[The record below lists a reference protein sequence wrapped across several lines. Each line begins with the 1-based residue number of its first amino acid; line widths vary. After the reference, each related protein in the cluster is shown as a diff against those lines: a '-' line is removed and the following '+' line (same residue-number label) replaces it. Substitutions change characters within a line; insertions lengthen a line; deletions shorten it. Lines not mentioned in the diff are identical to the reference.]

1 MCVRRWGLITHSDA
15 DSSTWVRRFMPL
27 IPREG
32 QVLDV
37 ACGVGRHAF
46 ALIEAGYSVYGVDIN
61 PQAILTLENR
71 LAIPKMDGLQTNQR
85 QNTFEVLDLELAV
98 FPSQLQREQFSGVII
113 TNYLYRPFLVNWLQL
128 LQHQGVFIYETFAD
142 GNAQFGKPS
151 NPDFLLRENE
161 LLDLVLNQENFSVV
175 AFEQGRVEL
184 PKPAI
189 VQRICAVKHNCI
201 GLQL

>member
-1 MCVRRWGLITHSDA
+1 
-15 DSSTWVRRFMPL
+15 MPL

-61 PQAILTLENR
+61 PQAILSLENR

-128 LQHQGVFIYETFAD
+128 LQDRGVFIYETFAD

-161 LLDLVLNQENFSVV
+161 LLDLVLNQEDFSVV

-189 VQRICAVKHNCI
+189 VQRICAVKHNSI

>member
-1 MCVRRWGLITHSDA
+1 
-15 DSSTWVRRFMPL
+15 MPL

-32 QVLDV
+32 RVLDV
-37 ACGVGRHAF
+37 ACGVGRHVL
-46 ALIEAGYSVYGVDIN
+46 ALIEAGYLVYGVDNN

-71 LAIPKMDGLQTNQR
+71 LATPMTNGLLTRQG
-85 QNTFEVLDLELAV
+85 QNTFEVLDLELAE

-161 LLDLVLNQENFSVV
+161 LLDLVLNQEDFSVV
-175 AFEQGRVEL
+175 SFEQGRVEL

-189 VQRICAVKHNCI
+189 VQRICAVKHNSI

>member
-1 MCVRRWGLITHSDA
+1 
-15 DSSTWVRRFMPL
+15 
-27 IPREG
+27 
-32 QVLDV
+32 
-37 ACGVGRHAF
+37 
-46 ALIEAGYSVYGVDIN
+46 
-61 PQAILTLENR
+61 
-71 LAIPKMDGLQTNQR
+71 MDGLQTNQR

-128 LQHQGVFIYETFAD
+128 LQDRGVFIYETFAD

-161 LLDLVLNQENFSVV
+161 LLDLVLNQEDFSVV

-189 VQRICAVKHNCI
+189 VQRICAVKHNSI

>member
-1 MCVRRWGLITHSDA
+1 
-15 DSSTWVRRFMPL
+15 MPL

-128 LQHQGVFIYETFAD
+128 LQDQGVFIYETFAD

-161 LLDLVLNQENFSVV
+161 LLDLVLNQEDFSVV

-189 VQRICAVKHNCI
+189 VQRICAVKHFSI

>member
-1 MCVRRWGLITHSDA
+1 
-15 DSSTWVRRFMPL
+15 MPL

-71 LAIPKMDGLQTNQR
+71 LAIPRMDGLQTNQR

-128 LQHQGVFIYETFAD
+128 LQDQGVFIYETFAD

-161 LLDLVLNQENFSVV
+161 LLDLVLNQEDFSVV

-189 VQRICAVKHNCI
+189 VQRICAVKHNSI

>member
-1 MCVRRWGLITHSDA
+1 
-15 DSSTWVRRFMPL
+15 MPL

-46 ALIEAGYSVYGVDIN
+46 ALIEAGYSVYGVDNN

-98 FPSQLQREQFSGVII
+98 FPSQLQRKQFSGVII

-128 LQHQGVFIYETFAD
+128 LQDQGVFIYETFAD

-161 LLDLVLNQENFSVV
+161 LLDLVLNQEDFSVV

-189 VQRICAVKHNCI
+189 VQRICAVKHNSI

>member
-1 MCVRRWGLITHSDA
+1 
-15 DSSTWVRRFMPL
+15 MPL

-71 LAIPKMDGLQTNQR
+71 LAIPRMDGLQTNQR

-128 LQHQGVFIYETFAD
+128 LQDRGVFIYETFAD

-161 LLDLVLNQENFSVV
+161 LLDLVLNQEDFSVV

-189 VQRICAVKHNCI
+189 VQRICAVKHNSI

>member
-1 MCVRRWGLITHSDA
+1 
-15 DSSTWVRRFMPL
+15 MPL

-128 LQHQGVFIYETFAD
+128 LQDRGVFIYETFAD

-161 LLDLVLNQENFSVV
+161 LLDLVLNQEDFSVV

-189 VQRICAVKHNCI
+189 VQRICAVKHNSI

>member
-1 MCVRRWGLITHSDA
+1 
-15 DSSTWVRRFMPL
+15 MPL

-71 LAIPKMDGLQTNQR
+71 LAIPRMDGLQTNQR

-98 FPSQLQREQFSGVII
+98 FPSHLQSEQFSGVII

-128 LQHQGVFIYETFAD
+128 LQDRGVFIYETFAD

-161 LLDLVLNQENFSVV
+161 LLDLVLNQEDFSVV

-189 VQRICAVKHNCI
+189 VQRICAVKHNSI

>member
-1 MCVRRWGLITHSDA
+1 M
-15 DSSTWVRRFMPL
+15 
-27 IPREG
+27 
-32 QVLDV
+32 
-37 ACGVGRHAF
+37 
-46 ALIEAGYSVYGVDIN
+46 
-61 PQAILTLENR
+61 
-71 LAIPKMDGLQTNQR
+71 
-85 QNTFEVLDLELAV
+85 
-98 FPSQLQREQFSGVII
+98 
-113 TNYLYRPFLVNWLQL
+113 VNWLQL